1 MISFKQYLNETPAQR
16 AAWAA
21 GPSLTPT
28 EQRRLVNDVDRALNA
43 SVRAATGLNYITHAQ
58 WFSTTTVK
66 SNNLRLAMNVLSP
79 PLRKTAVVFHMDIRD
94 ERPLTVPSPLSKD
107 QLPFDAVVIVEPIN
121 GDMIA
126 LPSIRQPLKSTF
138 SSGRGAGSDASRISD
153 IVKIATK
160 NLTFYARNYKAPPG
174 QSIFGH

>member
-1 MISFKQYLNETPAQR
+1 MITFKQYLNEAPAR
-16 AAWAA
+16 E
-21 GPSLTPT
+21 S
-28 EQRRLVNDVDRALNA
+28 RLVNDVDRALNA

-126 LPSIRQPLKSTF
+126 VPSLRRPLHSTF
-138 SSGRGAGSDASRISD
+138 SNGRGGRSDAHRIKE
-153 IVKIATK
+153 IVKAATK
-160 NLTFYARNYKAPPG
+160 NIVFYARNHHKARRG
-174 QSIFGH
+174 

>member
-1 MISFKQYLNETPAQR
+1 MVSFKQYLNETPAQR

-107 QLPFDAVVIVEPIN
+107 QLPFDAVVIVDPIN

-126 LPSIRQPLKSTF
+126 VPSLRQPLKSVL
-138 SSGRGAGSDASRISD
+138 SSARGSKSDAFRIRD
-153 IVKIATK
+153 IVKAASK
-160 NLTFYARNYKAPPG
+160 NLTFYARNHHSTRRG
-174 QSIFGH
+174 

>member
-1 MISFKQYLNETPAQR
+1 MITFKQYLNEAPAR
-16 AAWAA
+16 E
-21 GPSLTPT
+21 S
-28 EQRRLVNDVDRALNA
+28 RLVNDVDRALNA
-43 SVRAATGLNYITHAQ
+43 AVRGATKLDHITNAQ

-126 LPSIRQPLKSTF
+126 VPSLRRPLHSTF
-138 SSGRGAGSDASRISD
+138 SNGRGSQSDAHRIKE
-153 IVKIATK
+153 IVKAATK
-160 NLTFYARNYKAPPG
+160 NIVFYARNHHKARRG
-174 QSIFGH
+174 

>member
-43 SVRAATGLNYITHAQ
+43 SVRTATKLNHITHAQ

-66 SNNLRLAMNVLSP
+66 SNNLRLAMNILSP

-94 ERPLTVPSPLSKD
+94 DRPLTLPSALSKD

-126 LPSIRQPLKSTF
+126 VPSLRRPLHSTF
-138 SSGRGAGSDASRISD
+138 SNGRGAQSDAHRIKD
-153 IVKIATK
+153 IVKAASK
-160 NLTFYARNYKAPPG
+160 NLTFYARAVPA
-174 QSIFGH
+174 

>member
-160 NLTFYARNYKAPPG
+160 NLTFYARNYKARPG